1 VLVIDQHLSIQA
13 ALLRANDQDRLSGLL
28 LNVTHTF
35 DPAHPLE
42 W

>member
-1 VLVIDQHLSIQA
+1 VLVINQHLSIQA

-28 LNVTHTF
+28 LNITYTF